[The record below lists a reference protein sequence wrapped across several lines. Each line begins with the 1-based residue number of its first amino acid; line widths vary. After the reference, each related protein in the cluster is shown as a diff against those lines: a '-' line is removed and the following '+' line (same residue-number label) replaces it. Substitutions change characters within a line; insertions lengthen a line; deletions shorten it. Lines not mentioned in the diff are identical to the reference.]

1 MARSI
6 TSRLKTPSSA
16 HQQRAIERAQHL
28 GNALVVRSFK
38 HGRHSCQGQ
47 AQGIDQLLLMRLQR

>member
-6 TSRLKTPSSA
+6 TSRLKTPSA
-16 HQQRAIERAQHL
+16 DQQRAIDRAQHL
-28 GNALVVRSFK
+28 GNALVMRSFK
-38 HGRHSCQGQ
+38 HGGSCQGQ